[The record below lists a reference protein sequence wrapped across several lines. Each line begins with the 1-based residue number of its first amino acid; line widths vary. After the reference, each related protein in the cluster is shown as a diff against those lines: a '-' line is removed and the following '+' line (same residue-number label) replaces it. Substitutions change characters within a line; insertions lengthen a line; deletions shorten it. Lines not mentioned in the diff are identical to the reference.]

1 VLFTGPGADEA
12 TDDHEGYVA
21 GRYPDGTYSKIWTD
35 VTECADGTFLVFA
48 PACECGWR
56 GDQDHP
62 ATPAGHLACQPTWV
76 HDHFQRLALAQQAIT
91 RLGRALDHEADF
103 LT

>member
-35 VTECADGTFLVFA
+35 VTECAEGTFLAYA
-48 PACECGWR
+48 PACECGWH
-56 GDQDHP
+56 GGQDHP
-62 ATPAGHLACQPTWV
+62 VTPAGHLACQRAWV
-76 HDHFQRLALAQQAIT
+76 HDHFQRLAPARQVIT

>member
-1 VLFTGPGADEA
+1 MVFTGPGADEA

-35 VTECADGTFLVFA
+35 VTECAAGTFLAYA

-56 GDQDHP
+56 GGQDHP
-62 ATPAGHLACQPTWV
+62 LTPAGHLACQRVWV
-76 HDHFQRLALAQQAIT
+76 HDHFQRLAPARQIVA